1 MFSLQLNFVSLL
13 RKFSLHVVFATRDE
27 GGKRFAARPTKHP
40 HLLMSAGAKPIRR
53 GNSASPGGIEPHPD
67 VPSLKVV
74 VVGDYGVGKTS
85 LIRQL
90 TQRQFLVH
98 TGTTIGVEFKEQRF
112 PDAVLQ
118 IWDIAGQQYMSSMTK
133 QYYRWASAA
142 IVCVDISK
150 ESTFDVA
157 LDWRRDVLDKV
168 GCAAVATATSGA
180 SPSPQRD
187 GGGAASPSPTRS
199 VAVAHNPT
207 THGGGASTHDDHT
220 IPIFLFVNKS
230 DLLNQTAHT
239 AESLQKFAL
248 ENGFTEMILTSAKD
262 YQSVF
267 NAFQHVATFVVDS
280 QDAQG
285 IEGTRNVAGS
295 TVNLNAL
302 RRSVRAGSEGEKAKK
317 KSCCD

>member
-1 MFSLQLNFVSLL
+1 MSG
-13 RKFSLHVVFATRDE
+13 AT
-27 GGKRFAARPTKHP
+27 KQ
-40 HLLMSAGAKPIRR
+40 PIRR
-53 GNSASPGGIEPHPD
+53 SNSATPGGVEPNPD

-157 LDWRRDVLDKV
+157 LDWRRDVLEKV

-180 SPSPQRD
+180 SSMSPSPQRGGGNASSSSSPVRGGA
-187 GGGAASPSPTRS
+187 GGGATSSSVIPT
-199 VAVAHNPT
+199 VA
-207 THGGGASTHDDHT
+207 DDHT

-230 DLLNQTAHT
+230 DLLSQTSHS

-262 YQSVF
+262 YQNVF
-267 NAFQHVATFVVDS
+267 QAFQHVATFVVDS

-285 IEGTRNVAGS
+285 IEGTKNVAGS

-302 RRSVRAGSEGEKAKK
+302 RRSVRAGNDGEKTKK
-317 KSCCD
+317 KGCCD

>member
-1 MFSLQLNFVSLL
+1 
-13 RKFSLHVVFATRDE
+13 
-27 GGKRFAARPTKHP
+27 
-40 HLLMSAGAKPIRR
+40 MSASAKPIRR
-53 GNSASPGGIEPHPD
+53 GTSTSPAGIEPHPD

-90 TQRQFLVH
+90 TQRQFSIH

-157 LDWRRDVLDKV
+157 LDWRRDVLEKV

-180 SPSPQRD
+180 SSMSPSPQR
-187 GGGAASPSPTRS
+187 GGGDRNSSASPNKGSIADKSGQSHPS
-199 VAVAHNPT
+199 AAAAAVE
-207 THGGGASTHDDHT
+207 DHT

-230 DLLNQTAHT
+230 DLLSQTTHS
-239 AESLQKFAL
+239 AESLQRFAL
-248 ENGFTEMILTSAKD
+248 ENGFTEMILTTAKD
-262 YQSVF
+262 YQSVHH
-267 NAFQHVATFVVDS
+267 AFQHVATFVVES

-285 IEGTRNVAGS
+285 IEGTRNVGGS

-302 RRSVRAGSEGEKAKK
+302 RRSVRAGAEGEKTKK
-317 KSCCD
+317 KGCCE

>member
-1 MFSLQLNFVSLL
+1 MSG
-13 RKFSLHVVFATRDE
+13 AT
-27 GGKRFAARPTKHP
+27 KQ
-40 HLLMSAGAKPIRR
+40 PIRR
-53 GNSASPGGIEPHPD
+53 GNSASPGGVEPNPD

-157 LDWRRDVLDKV
+157 LDWRRDVLEKV

-180 SPSPQRD
+180 SSMSPSPQR
-187 GGGAASPSPTRS
+187 GGNRNSSPIKSGATSSASIAPV
-199 VAVAHNPT
+199 VA
-207 THGGGASTHDDHT
+207 DDHT

-230 DLLNQTAHT
+230 DLLSQTSHS
-239 AESLQKFAL
+239 AESLQRFAM

-262 YQSVF
+262 YQNVF
-267 NAFQHVATFVVDS
+267 HAFQHVATFVVDS

-285 IEGTRNVAGS
+285 IEGTKNVAGS

-302 RRSVRAGSEGEKAKK
+302 RRSVRAGNDGEKNKK